1 MMGWGRRFRRAF
13 RRVSRP
19 IREIQKP
26 FERVWRSVGDVLLPG
41 EDKTQQMLIERQNKL
56 LEEQKKKTEE
66 MLKASKLKEE
76 EDARLA
82 ASVTGEQTNLT
93 EGQTDNKTDF
103 SSSGTGDI
111 DTSWLDGVID
121 EGVNKDEA
129 DKNIVI

>member
-13 RRVSRP
+13 RRVTR
-19 IREIQKP
+19 P
-26 FERVWRSVGDVLLPG
+26 FEDIGRSVGGMLGMG
-41 EDKTQQMLIERQNKL
+41 EDKTQQMLIERQNQL

-76 EDARLA
+76 EDAKLA

-121 EGVNKDEA
+121 EGVDKDEA

>member
-1 MMGWGRRFRRAF
+1 MGWGRSFRRAL

-19 IREIQKP
+19 
-26 FERVWRSVGDVLLPG
+26 FEDIGRSVGGMLGG

-76 EDARLA
+76 EDAKLA

-93 EGQTDNKTDF
+93 EGQKDNKTDF

-111 DTSWLDGVID
+111 DASWLDGVID
-121 EGVNKDEA
+121 EGVDKDEA
-129 DKNIVI
+129 DKNIVV